1 MINFTEKLCISYT
14 CCGPTYRKS
23 AMERLTKDCFSHPN
37 LYYSI
42 LTDDKSYFNDVKLEN
57 FVVHELK
64 DYYNDYPNLEKNE
77 AFLEST
83 DKKDYAEKFI
93 NQGYKF
99 SFSTYRFHLIEAK
112 KFGVCNVALLSTD
125 SKLNFEFI
133 TDELFE
139 DKNSVESLLSGA
151 RIRDSNEETKK
162 YIVEIIKR
170 KYNLT
175 ANDEVKEYD
184 SAGRLLVFQDI
195 EFMEMFFNMWD
206 DVVNTLYLEN
216 TMYTSRGTYVIHDES
231 ILSVIYDVIG
241 IHPQRMTTGGGL
253 FHYYEISHMERFW
266 TYPQLTKTSGKFII
280 TLTGPLLKYRLAIL
294 KDACPNAKDYL
305 LFFTDKESYQMY
317 KEYHHFFD
325 FVIMDDY
332 RENYPISLKY
342 EVFPNFKTE
351 EEFLKNITNFYG
363 EKTGNYYPYS
373 ISRFIFP
380 YLIENDILNFSIIC
394 SDTIL
399 SNDADFLKTFFESI
413 PSGCCYAP
421 DRGTDNHGIEIK
433 TDFWQEKMQPLFPQI
448 KIETPF
454 MRACDGYIRGF
465 HFRNK
470 EDMKLF
476 FDMWNTSTEQLFTSP
491 KYHSINGSNGIISEQ
506 EWISG
511 HIMGFFEHQLN
522 YQFVNDI
529 DLTEIKGRKSMYH
542 CSRPDDTFYMG
553 SRKSVW
559 PQFDYSDRSSIS
571 SFIKN
576 NKEELHKYYSGQ
588 PFQHE
593 ITDNYVYTRLL

>member
-216 TMYTSRGTYVIHDES
+216 TMYTSCGTYVMHDES
-231 ILSVIYDVIG
+231 ILSVIYDVVG
-241 IHPQRMTTGGGL
+241 IHQQKMEMGGSL
-253 FHYYEISHMERFW
+253 FHYYEISQIERFW
-266 TYPQLTKTSGKFII
+266 TYPPITKTTGKFII
-280 TLTGPLLKYRLAIL
+280 TITGPLMKYRLAIL
-294 KDACPNAKDYL
+294 KDACPDVKDYL
-305 LFFTDKESYQMY
+305 IFFTDRESYQMY
-317 KEYHHFFD
+317 SEYHHFFN
-325 FVIMDDY
+325 FIIMDDY

-351 EEFLKNITNFYG
+351 EESLKNISKFYG
-363 EKTGNYYPYS
+363 STTGNYYPYN

-380 YLIENDILNFSIIC
+380 YLIENDILNFAIIC

-399 SNDADFLKTFFESI
+399 SNDADFLKTFFDAI

-421 DRGTDNHGIEIK
+421 NMGVDNHGIEIK
-433 TDFWQEKMQPLFPQI
+433 MSFWQEVIQPLFPQI
-448 KIETPF
+448 KLETPF
-454 MRACDGYIRGF
+454 MSACDGYFRGF

-476 FDMWNTSTEQLFTSP
+476 FDMWNAATDHIFTNSQ
-491 KYHSINGSNGIISEQ
+491 YGLLNGNNGLISEQ

-511 HIMGFFEHQLN
+511 HIIGFFEYQLN
-522 YQFVNDI
+522 YIFKNAI
-529 DLTEIKGRKSMYH
+529 DFTEINRRKVMFH
-542 CSRPDDTFYMG
+542 CSRSDDTFYMDA
-553 SRKSVW
+553 RK
-559 PQFDYSDRSSIS
+559 
-571 SFIKN
+571 
-576 NKEELHKYYSGQ
+576 G
-588 PFQHE
+588 
-593 ITDNYVYTRLL
+593 T